1 MKSLIRYK
9 QTCCAQRVA
18 GTVVS
23 CVVLAVVYV
32 TGQNLERIFPVLKC
46 IFIVEELLTDV
57 AHVQST
63 SYKPALS
70 LKARL
75 DQRVI

>member
-1 MKSLIRYK
+1 MNTE
-9 QTCCAQRVA
+9 QC
-18 GTVVS
+18 
-23 CVVLAVVYV
+23 V
-32 TGQNLERIFPVLKC
+32 TGQNLEQIFPVLKS

-57 AHVQST
+57 THVQST

-70 LKARL
+70 LKASL